1 MVNGIVGSN
10 ERYGDGEWLGWS
22 GEDFEATID
31 LGKIQDINN
40 ISLRF
45 YNGNGQWIYLP
56 KKVIISSSSDGKTF
70 TEIMAR
76 DIPTESTEKV
86 VNLNLDFPKAKTQH
100 LKIKAERYGVIED
113 GKQGAGHEAWLF
125 VDELVVRSK

>member
-1 MVNGIVGSN
+1 MGGAAAMVNGIVGSD

-31 LGKIQDINN
+31 LGKTQDINK

-56 KKVIISSSSDGKTF
+56 KKVTISSSSDGKNF
-70 TEIMAR
+70 T
-76 DIPTESTEKV
+76 DILTKQLQNTSSKKV
-86 VNLNLDFPKAKTQH
+86 VD
-100 LKIKAERYGVIED
+100 LKNKSGTIWGN
-113 GKQGAGHEAWLF
+113 
-125 VDELVVRSK
+125 